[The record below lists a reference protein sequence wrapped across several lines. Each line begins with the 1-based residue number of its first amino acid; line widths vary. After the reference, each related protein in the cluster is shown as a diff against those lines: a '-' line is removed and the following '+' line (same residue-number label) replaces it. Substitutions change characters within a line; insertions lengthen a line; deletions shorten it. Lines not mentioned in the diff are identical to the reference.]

1 MKKYFPN
8 QQPNEKILYAIRHHW
23 FLYIP
28 NIVFSFLVVAGLI
41 GVGMLFLLNFA
52 SLDGINIEIFTVAAS
67 MVILTAT
74 LLLLHGFVDQY
85 LDLLI
90 ITDERVIDIKQN
102 GFFKQK
108 TKELHH
114 VDITDVETEISGVF
128 GVYLKFGDLTIK
140 TGSEHEEVHIDA
152 IPRAAKVARMLM
164 DLHTRRVNDEEK
176 IDFDTLLID
185 GIPNCVLEESDPEEY
200 ERAKHTD
207 EMQKDD
213 AGYYFWTRL
222 K

>member
-8 QQPNEKILYAIRHHW
+8 QGPNEKVLYVIRHHW
-23 FLYIP
+23 FSYIP
-28 NIVFSFLVVAGLI
+28 SVVFSFLVVIGLI

-52 SLDGINIEIFTVAAS
+52 AVGGINLEIFTVAAA
-67 MVILTAT
+67 MVILTAIV
-74 LLLLHGFVDQY
+74 LVLHGFVDQY

-90 ITDERVIDIKQN
+90 ITDERVIDIQQN

-108 TKELHH
+108 TKELHN

-140 TGSEHEEVHIDA
+140 TGSEHEEMMIESV
-152 IPRAAKVARMLM
+152 PRAAKVARMLM
-164 DLHTRRVNDEEK
+164 DLHAKMVVGEK

-185 GIPNCVLEESDPEEY
+185 GIPNCVLEESEPDEY
-200 ERAKHTD
+200 EKAKHTD

>member
-8 QQPNEKILYAIRHHW
+8 QQPDEKVLYVIRHHW
-23 FLYIP
+23 FSYIP
-28 NIVFSFLVVAGLI
+28 GVVFSFLVVSGLI
-41 GVGMLFLLNFA
+41 AIGALFLLGIA
-52 SLDGINIEIFTVAAS
+52 SAEGIALEIFTIAVA
-67 MVILTAT
+67 MVLLTA
-74 LLLLHGFVDQY
+74 LLLVLHGFVDQY

-90 ITDERVIDIKQN
+90 ITDERVINIKQN

-108 TKELHH
+108 TKELHLA
-114 VDITDVETEISGVF
+114 DITDVETEISGVF

-140 TGSEHEEVHIDA
+140 TGSEHEEVHIEA
-152 IPRAAKVARMLM
+152 IPRAAKVSRMLM
-164 DLHTRRVNDEEK
+164 DLHTRMMNDDDK

-185 GIPNCVLEESDPEEY
+185 GVPNCVLESSEPEEY
-200 ERAKHTD
+200 EKAKHTD
-207 EMQKDD
+207 EMQKDE